1 MVDDKNIKRKAA
13 ALKYDYDQS
22 APKVTAVGMG
32 LVAERII
39 EEANESK
46 VPIVY
51 NKELANMLTKVDIDS
66 EIPYELYDI
75 VAKVI
80 AYVMEV
86 DERIK

>member
-32 LVAERII
+32 LVADRII

-51 NKELANMLTKVDIDS
+51 NEELANMLTKVDIDS

-80 AYVMEV
+80 AYIMEV